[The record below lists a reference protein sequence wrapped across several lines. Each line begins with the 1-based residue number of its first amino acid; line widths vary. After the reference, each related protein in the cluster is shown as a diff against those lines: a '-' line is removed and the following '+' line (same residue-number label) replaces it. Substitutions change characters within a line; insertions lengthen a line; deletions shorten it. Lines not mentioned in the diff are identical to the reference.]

1 VGTVEFGYG
10 EKISTKADVYSYGV
24 LLLEMV
30 TRRSPTDGLPVGFN
44 SMAEWVRWCL
54 EGDQFPEIIVA
65 EVIDPSLSQAMD
77 REATEAAADS
87 IMEEIL
93 AVLRLGVVCCRS
105 DPKERPAMN
114 AVLDMLTN
122 TKKTKHANVNANA
135 NTASLPP
142 QR

>member
-1 VGTVEFGYG
+1 
-10 EKISTKADVYSYGV
+10 
-24 LLLEMV
+24 LEMV

-77 REATEAAADS
+77 EEATDAAADS

-105 DPKERPAMN
+105 DPKERPPMST
-114 AVLDMLTN
+114 VLDMLTN
-122 TKKTKHANVNANA
+122 IKKTKHANSNPNPILSVSAPTTRGSILRYLENEEKG
-135 NTASLPP
+135 
-142 QR
+142 QRRDTSTSSD